1 MGSIFRVIR
10 SLGWR
15 EEFSSAYGGGLRSRL
30 ETLKLGLSTG
40 SFLDDSTM
48 VV

>member
-1 MGSIFRVIR
+1 MRSTVRVSR

-15 EEFSSAYGGGLRSRL
+15 EELSSAYGGGLRSRL